1 MQINH
6 ASLIEE
12 IENTPL
18 LGTDKHR
25 ALGFADELALKIDPN
40 AQPDLA
46 LRLLIRRFQA
56 IPNTLQATSQLATA
70 EAWARSEGLVVRAT
84 QIQLLWCR
92 QIALTSPEAVP
103 KTIADTAIE
112 LAQQEASLAVAW
124 RLAKAALHPE
134 SARALREEALTLMV
148 RPAQD
153 KERIEVHLELA
164 TAAMSGS
171 DFAQAER
178 HLEQAIQIAQTH
190 QDEKY
195 IGICASRM
203 GLQWM
208 VRGRTDAAIPW
219 LEQALE
225 MFQTREDDLQI
236 VAHASI
242 LSAIWLE
249 QNELDKAAATAD
261 VLLVSGA
268 RRGNWFAV
276 VDGHI
281 TRSTISLISEDPTAA
296 IDRLVRA
303 IVRLRELV
311 PAAAIN
317 LLKGRLAELRHQLGS
332 DVFDEHYSAAVTA
345 HTPH

>member
-1 MQINH
+1 MQIEH

-18 LGTDKHR
+18 LGTDKQR
-25 ALGFADELALKIDPN
+25 ALEFADQLALKIDPN
-40 AQPDLA
+40 AQPEVA

-56 IPNTLQATSQLATA
+56 NPDAPQAVAQLATA
-70 EAWARSEGLVVRAT
+70 EAWARSEGLVVQAT
-84 QIQLLWCR
+84 HIQLLWCR

-103 KTIADTAIE
+103 NSIADAAIE
-112 LAQQEASLAVAW
+112 LAQQEPSLAASW

-134 SARALREEALTLMV
+134 SARFLREEALELLIS
-148 RPAQD
+148 PAQD

-164 TAAMSGS
+164 TAATAGS
-171 DFAQAER
+171 DFGQATR
-178 HLEQAIQIAQTH
+178 HLEHAMHIAQTH
-190 QDEKY
+190 GDVKY
-195 IGICASRM
+195 TAICASRM
-203 GLQWM
+203 GLQWIG
-208 VRGRTDAAIPW
+208 RGRTEAAIPC
-219 LEQALE
+219 LEQALT
-225 MFQTREDDLQI
+225 MFQIREDDLQI

-249 QNELDKAAATAD
+249 QNVLEKAASTAD
-261 VLLVSGA
+261 VLLVAGA

-281 TRSTISLISEDPTAA
+281 TRSTISLMSGDPTAA
-296 IDRLVRA
+296 IERLVRA
-303 IVRLRELV
+303 VVRLRELI

-332 DVFDEHYSAAVTA
+332 DVFDDHYTAAVAA
-345 HTPH
+345 HKTH